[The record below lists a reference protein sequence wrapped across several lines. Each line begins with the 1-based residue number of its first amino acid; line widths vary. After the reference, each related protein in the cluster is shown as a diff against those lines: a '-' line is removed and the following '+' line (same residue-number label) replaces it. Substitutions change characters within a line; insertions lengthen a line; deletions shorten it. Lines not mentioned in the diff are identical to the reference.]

1 MDKRKIKYFIV
12 GIILYFGI
20 AMVCYFLGFLDLVS
34 VPVCWP
40 LIMWGNAFEG
50 RERIKGLWI
59 TGPIPR
65 SHNTR
70 KKDFPVFAITAITK
84 ISK

>member
-34 VPVCWP
+34 ALTLGAGMLAADYV
-40 LIMWGNAFEG
+40 G
-50 RERIKGLWI
+50 ERI
-59 TGPIPR
+59 R
-65 SHNTR
+65 R
-70 KKDFPVFAITAITK
+70 KE
-84 ISK
+84 